1 MVKGIWRRSA
11 KSSVLII
18 GCLWWIMSPAAAQRG
33 YDIVNGGV
41 VVEGRDQWM
50 NWTMPRHLTEVGD
63 DGSVRPRQLRSVYN
77 ILSDRSISRPV
88 VITNKQSRIL
98 NVDSTLKVDILGNPI
113 TDAKKDFV
121 YDYQVRP
128 GLSRVGSNVEL
139 AGNILDGD
147 PATYWEPD
155 PNDPIE
161 KWWVEVDLGRALP
174 VESISVRFVAEE
186 LGDPFLKYLLLL
198 AQNQT
203 LSLTDDRKL
212 NFELFVPH
220 EGPNVDQRTFLFES
234 ESPSGGASLSAAVN
248 PGLVDDVAGI
258 SSVKKL
264 RQNSADAKWTG
275 KIIETIRIVV
285 TDTRGGRAEKIEE
298 EAWEALPI
306 GERGDI
312 VYFVRDFAGREEPV
326 DKFTYDALEQARQG
340 RREFYRRELPRLADV
355 EVWGWGDNIGM
366 GMVDGGGSLELT
378 AAGKTPGPAFDGDVS
393 TLYQHPTQDPL
404 NPGANVLTIDIG
416 GTVWLDQIRVVGNNI
431 RGYQMRRSTGERDA
445 QGNLRWRS
453 ITRPERLKNVD
464 YGEFGYL
471 NDIQNPVRK
480 VRFLD
485 LSTLANFTGD
495 TQNRT
500 DRFWSRFSE
509 LMLFAEGTPAE
520 IVLESPLIELPGLV
534 ALGEINWDA
543 VTPPETELELRTRTG
558 DQLIQ
563 EIRYYDSNGIEKT
576 EAEHK
581 KLLAFLKGPID
592 TSFALGPGWSAWS
605 EKYQES
611 GDQVSSPSLRK
622 YLQIQA
628 RLVSEDREIG
638 ATLRRVAVELHTPVA
653 RSLEAEV
660 WPVDVQVG
668 LLDTFELFVQ
678 PQFIERPGALRSLGF
693 DEMRIGADPLLDLRL
708 LDVSVGSEQQFLI
721 DAPEQLFLNPATGG
735 LANADGELLQVESDS
750 GDSLL
755 ILFPQVINSGI
766 GEQSQLYYREVSDG
780 EEVPTGID
788 GQLLTAT
795 SYSLLPEDIRG
806 AVLYFRRTGNSQLV
820 EVDAATWEALETES
834 RGPVRYFRKVV
845 GLGNQTVFTE
855 TGDTLSASQYNGLG
869 RVRGWVVGRGQL
881 VRVRFASSVFLHGTK
896 LDVAVRNRTAMTP
909 WQSAD
914 AGDATGLRP
923 SANLSIAALGAKHII
938 GDMVIHPNPFT
949 PNGDQI
955 NDEVGIEFSL
965 FKVYEMRP
973 TAVRIYSLDGQAV
986 RVLENVAQGGR
997 HRLTWDGRDASGHV
1011 VPPGLYICQVD
1022 VAADSEGVAGQ
1033 RRTQLIAVAY

>member
-1 MVKGIWRRSA
+1 MVIVKWQRRA
-11 KSSVLII
+11 KAAVAVL
-18 GCLWWIMSPAAAQRG
+18 GCLLWTFSPAAAQRG
-33 YDIVNGGV
+33 YEIVDDRV
-41 VVEGRDQWM
+41 VVEGSDHWV
-50 NWTMPRHLTEVGD
+50 NWTMPEHLTTVGA
-63 DGSVRPRQLRSVYN
+63 DGAVRPRQLRSIYN
-77 ILSDRSISRPV
+77 VLSDRSILRPV
-88 VITNKQSRIL
+88 VITNKKSRIL
-98 NVDSTLKVDILGNPI
+98 NVDSTLKVDVLGNPI
-113 TDAKKDFV
+113 TDAKDDFV
-121 YDYQVRP
+121 YDYQVRA
-128 GLSRVGSNVEL
+128 GVSRAGSNVEL
-139 AGNILDGD
+139 AVNILDGD
-147 PATYWEPD
+147 PTTYWEPD

-174 VESISVRFVAEE
+174 VESISVRFVDEE

-248 PGLVDDVAGI
+248 PGLVDDAAGI

-275 KIIETIRIVV
+275 KIIETIRIAI
-285 TDTRGGRAEKIEE
+285 TDTRGGRADKISE
-298 EAWEALPI
+298 EAWEKLPV
-306 GERGDI
+306 GERGDV

-326 DKFTYDALEQARQG
+326 DQLTYDTLEESRKG
-340 RREFYRRELPRLADV
+340 RREFFRRELPRLADV
-355 EVWGWGDNIGM
+355 EVWGWGDNIGL
-366 GMVDGGGSLELT
+366 GMVDGGGSLDLT

-431 RGYQMRRSTGERDA
+431 RGYQMRRSTGDRDA

-471 NDIQNPVRK
+471 NDIQDPVRK

-495 TQNRT
+495 TENRT

-509 LMLFAEGTPAE
+509 LMLFAEGMPAE

-543 VTPPETELELRTRTG
+543 NTPPDTQVELRTRSG

-563 EIRYYDSNGIEKT
+563 QIRYFDSNGIEKT

-592 TSFALGPGWSAWS
+592 TSFALGPGWSPWS

-622 YLQIQA
+622 FLQIQA
-628 RLVSEDREIG
+628 RLISDDREVG
-638 ATLRRVAVELHTPVA
+638 AALQRVAVDLHTPVA
-653 RSLEAEV
+653 RSLEAEI
-660 WPVDVQVG
+660 WPGDVQVG
-668 LLDTFELFVQ
+668 LLDTFELFLQ
-678 PQFIERPGALRSLGF
+678 PQFIERPVMVRSLGF
-693 DEMRIGADPLLDLRL
+693 DEVRISADPGLDMRL
-708 LDVSVGSEQQFLI
+708 IDVSVGLEEQFFLE
-721 DAPEQLFLNPATGG
+721 APELLFASPAAGG
-735 LANADGELLQVESDS
+735 LVSDGGELLEVDSDS
-750 GDSLL
+750 DDSL
-755 ILFPQVINSGI
+755 IMRFPQVINSAI
-766 GEQSQLYYREVSDG
+766 EELPQLYYREVADG
-780 EEVPTGID
+780 EEVPTGVD
-788 GQLLTAT
+788 GQILTAT
-795 SYSLLPEDIRG
+795 SYSLLPDDIRG
-806 AVLYFRRTGNSQLV
+806 GVRYFRRDGNLQLV
-820 EVDAATWEALETES
+820 EIDAAAWEELASES

-855 TGDTLSASQYNGLG
+855 TGDTLLASQYNGLG
-869 RVRGWVVGRGQL
+869 RARGWVVGRGRL
-881 VRVRFASSVFLHGTK
+881 LRVRFASSVFLHGTK
-896 LDVAVRNRTAMTP
+896 LDVAVRNRNAMTP
-909 WQSAD
+909 WQPAD
-914 AGDATGLRP
+914 AGDATFVRP
-923 SANLSIAALGAKHII
+923 STNLSIAALGASHIV
-938 GDMVIHPNPFT
+938 GNVSIHPNPFT
-949 PNGDQI
+949 PNGDLI
-955 NDEVGIEFSL
+955 NDEARIEFSL
-965 FKVYEMRP
+965 FKVYKSRP
-973 TAVRIYSLDGQAV
+973 TVLRIYTLDGHTV
-986 RVLENVAQGGR
+986 RNVEGVAQGGR
-997 HRLTWDGRDASGHV
+997 HRLTWDGRDADGKT
-1011 VPPGLYICQVD
+1011 VPPGLYICQID
-1022 VAADSEGVAGQ
+1022 VQADAEGVDGQ
-1033 RRTQLIAVAY
+1033 RRVHLIAVAY